1 MTTNYQA
8 AAYAQIPNYAETL
21 AALGRARK
29 ATLTE
34 PAATVATVE
43 ATARQRLFTGEPVGD
58 LIGDLARARDAEQ
71 TWQLAI
77 GVLHGIVVGFESDLT
92 VLRSSGAD
100 TALQWLH
107 AQLEQAVTPLT
118 EHKALLA
125 EISTGDEAITAGP
138 AAVDVWQRV
147 QAAATAVDGIRTA
160 QRSITLAASAGDGA
174 ATVNAGKNVSRY
186 GIVRAAGSRQP
197 LASEGTV
204 HVAEPAENP
213 WPTAGVDQVLWAV
226 RDGVHLWVPTLSQLD
241 EAVAEH
247 AQAVRVR
254 RRASEAGFGRGRQ
267 ISPADERRVDATLR
281 IYQAN
286 AAAESQREADHRPSV
301 NSPFA

>member
-8 AAYAQIPNYAETL
+8 AAYAQIPDYVETL
-21 AALGRARK
+21 AALTRARK
-29 ATLTE
+29 TTLPE
-34 PAATVATVE
+34 PNATVGTVE
-43 ATARQRLFTGEPVGD
+43 AGARQRLFAGEPVGD
-58 LIGDLARARDAEQ
+58 LIGDLARARDAES
-71 TWQLAI
+71 TWQLAT
-77 GVLHGIVVGFESDLT
+77 GVLRGLVVGFESDLT

-100 TALQWLH
+100 TALRWLH
-107 AQLEQAVTPLT
+107 AQLEQEVAPLA

-125 EISTGDEAITAGP
+125 EISSGDEAITAGP

-147 QAAATAVDGIRTA
+147 QSAATAVDGIRTA

-186 GIVRAAGSRQP
+186 GIVRDAGSRQP
-197 LASEGTV
+197 LASEGTA

-254 RRASEAGFGRGRQ
+254 RRANEAGFGRGRQ
-267 ISPADERRVDATLR
+267 ISPADERRVDHDLR
-281 IYQAN
+281 GYRQN
-286 AAAESQREADHRPSV
+286 AALQSQRDDALSRPA
-301 NSPFA
+301 SPFA

>member
-1 MTTNYQA
+1 MTNYQSSA
-8 AAYAQIPNYAETL
+8 LNQIPNYAETL
-21 AALGRARK
+21 AALTRAQK
-29 ATLTE
+29 TTLPE
-34 PAATVATVE
+34 PTAAVATVE
-43 ATARQRLFTGEPVGD
+43 TAARARLYAGEPVGD
-58 LIGDLARARDAEQ
+58 LIGDLARARDAES
-71 TWQLAI
+71 TWQLAT
-77 GVLHGIVVGFESDLT
+77 GVLRGLVVGFESDLT
-92 VLRSSGAD
+92 VLRSSGAA

-107 AQLEQAVTPLT
+107 AQLEQAIAPLA
-118 EHKALLA
+118 EHRALLA
-125 EISTGDEAITAGP
+125 EISTGDEAIKAGP

-186 GIVRAAGSRQP
+186 GIVRDAGSRHP

-204 HVAEPAENP
+204 RVAEPAENP

-226 RDGVHLWVPTLSQLD
+226 RDGVQLWVPTLAQLD

-254 RRASEAGFGRGRQ
+254 RRANEAGFGRGRQ
-267 ISPADERRVDATLR
+267 ISPTDERRVDATLR
-281 IYQAN
+281 IYQQN
-286 AAAESQREADHRPSV
+286 AALQSQRDDALSRPA
-301 NSPFA
+301 SPFA